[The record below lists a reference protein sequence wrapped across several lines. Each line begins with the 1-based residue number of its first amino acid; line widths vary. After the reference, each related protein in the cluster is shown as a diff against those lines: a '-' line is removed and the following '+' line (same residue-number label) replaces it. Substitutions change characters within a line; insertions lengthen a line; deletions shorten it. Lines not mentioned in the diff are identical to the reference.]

1 MDHLQT
7 DIDSL
12 ETEKGQLKE
21 KLKTYGKKT
30 TPTLSGTEGITGV
43 SLDVSLPGD
52 VSQDNQLLLNQINAL
67 KGALNNEQQEK
78 CKLLAA
84 DMFKKLESLSTL
96 HVIDKRTVD
105 SKLIE
110 LRKKR
115 SELIKVLRLIN

>member
-21 KLKTYGKKT
+21 KLKSYGKKT
-30 TPTLSGTEGITGV
+30 STTLSGTEGTTSG
-43 SLDVSLPGD
+43 SLDVSLPVD
-52 VSQDNQLLLNQINAL
+52 VTQDNRLLLNQINAL

-84 DMFKKLESLSTL
+84 DLFKKLESLSPL
-96 HVIDKRTVD
+96 HVIDKKNAD
-105 SKLIE
+105 PKLIE

-115 SELIKVLRLIN
+115 SELVKVKNNL